1 MAVEQHPQYL
11 AWSEAFEH
19 LVQAERRYHIAL
31 MEKRMFDEIQQAASD
46 LDEARTRYRTI
57 ADEIE

>member
-1 MAVEQHPQYL
+1 MAVEQHPQYP
-11 AWSEAFEH
+11 AWREAFEH
-19 LVQAERRYHIAL
+19 LVQAERLYHIAL
-31 MEKRMFDEIQQAASD
+31 MEKRPFDEIQQAASD